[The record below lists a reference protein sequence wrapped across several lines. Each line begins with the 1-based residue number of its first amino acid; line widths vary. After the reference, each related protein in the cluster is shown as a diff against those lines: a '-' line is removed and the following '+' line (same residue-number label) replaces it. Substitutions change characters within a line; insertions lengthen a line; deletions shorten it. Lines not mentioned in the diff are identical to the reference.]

1 MSTRFKDRTDRVI
14 DEIGERR
21 KRALTAAA
29 IQLEGE
35 IAIRTPV
42 DTGHLRASISHIAP
56 LGRSRKGGD
65 RLSGKIPEGMA
76 VVGTNTE
83 YAAYV
88 EYGTRYQKAQPYM
101 RTGYAAAKPDIDR
114 IITEGFRIDG

>member
-1 MSTRFKDRTDRVI
+1 MSTRFEDRTDRVI

-29 IQLEGE
+29 IQLEDE

-56 LGRSRKGGD
+56 LGRS
-65 RLSGKIPEGMA
+65 M
-76 VVGTNTE
+76 TE
-83 YAAYV
+83 
-88 EYGTRYQKAQPYM
+88 
-101 RTGYAAAKPDIDR
+101 R
-114 IITEGFRIDG
+114 I

>member
-1 MSTRFKDRTDRVI
+1 MSIRFEDTS
-14 DEIGERR
+14 DEIRKEIEERK
-21 KRALTAAA
+21 KRALTEAA
-29 IQLEGE
+29 IQLEGK

-56 LGRSRKGGD
+56 LGKSEDGGD
-65 RLSGKIPEGMA
+65 RLSGIAPDDA
-76 VVGTNTE
+76 AYVGTNVE

-101 RTGYAAAKPDIDR
+101 RAGFAAAKSDIDR
-114 IITEGFRIDG
+114 IIKGRLNLGN